1 MLHTVKMAIMSKK
14 QKITRLERVWR
25 DPKLCASLVGMGNGA
40 SSVENDTVG
49 PQKIKHR
56 IIIWLSNSTS
66 RYIPP
71 KFENK
76 DLSLGLTEAN
86 YHI

>member
-1 MLHTVKMAIMSKK
+1 MLHTVKMAIISKK
-14 QKITRLERVWR
+14 QKITRLEWVWR

-76 DLSLGLTEAN
+76 DLSLGLAEAN